1 MNEQSEIH
9 IEGRGAVDAKP
20 DGMSL
25 LIKVSSLSHDYP
37 EALSGL
43 NQKVAATN
51 AALHE
56 AGVQA
61 LAVTKAYVITE
72 QWSNQ
77 YDQNKKKFLGHKATQ
92 ALEVTIPLDREMLG
106 RVMKGLALSNAKP
119 SVSVDFVV
127 RDMNAV
133 MLLARK
139 RAVEQ
144 AKATA
149 LDLAK
154 SAGLQLGGVK
164 SMAYKSQ
171 SYLRNSS
178 LEVNLDSNI
187 DYCLDLTPD
196 VNPDFIRGEESVSMV
211 WVASNF
217 SEIKS

>member
-20 DGMSL
+20 DGMCL

-37 EALSGL
+37 QALSGL

-51 AALHE
+51 AALRE
-56 AGVQA
+56 AGVKA

-72 QWSNQ
+72 QWRNQ
-77 YDQNKKKFLGHKATQ
+77 YDEAKKKFLGHQATQ
-92 ALEVTIPLDREMLG
+92 ALEVTIPLDRELLG
-106 RVMKGLALSNAKP
+106 RVIKGLALSDAKP

-133 MLLARK
+133 MLLARQ
-139 RAVEQ
+139 RAVEH
-144 AKATA
+144 ASATA

-154 SAGLQLGGVK
+154 SAGLQLRGVK
-164 SMAYKSQ
+164 SMTYKSQ
-171 SYLRNSS
+171 SHLINSS
-178 LEVNLDSNI
+178 LELNLNSNI

-196 VNPDFIRGEESVSMV
+196 VNPDFVRGEENVSIV
-211 WVASNF
+211 WFASN
-217 SEIKS
+217 SPKNND

>member
-1 MNEQSEIH
+1 M
-9 IEGRGAVDAKP
+9 
-20 DGMSL
+20 
-25 LIKVSSLSHDYP
+25 
-37 EALSGL
+37 
-43 NQKVAATN
+43 
-51 AALHE
+51 
-56 AGVQA
+56 
-61 LAVTKAYVITE
+61 ITE

-77 YDQNKKKFLGHKATQ
+77 YDEAKKKFLGHKATQ
-92 ALEVTIPLDREMLG
+92 ALEVTIPLDRDLLG

-133 MLLARK
+133 MLLARQ

-149 LDLAK
+149 QDLAE

-164 SMAYKSQ
+164 LMTYKLQ

-196 VNPDFIRGEESVSMV
+196 VNPDVVQAGETVSMI
-211 WVASNF
+211 WFASP
-217 SEIKS
+217 SIA

>member
-20 DGMSL
+20 DGMCL

-51 AALHE
+51 AALRE
-56 AGVQA
+56 AGVKA

-72 QWSNQ
+72 QWRNQ
-77 YDQNKKKFLGHKATQ
+77 YDEAKKKFLGHQATQ
-92 ALEVTIPLDREMLG
+92 ALEVTIPLDRELLG
-106 RVMKGLALSNAKP
+106 RVIKGLALSDAKP

-127 RDMNAV
+127 RDVNAV
-133 MLLARK
+133 MLLARQH
-139 RAVEQ
+139 AVAH
-144 AKATA
+144 AKTTA
-149 LDLAK
+149 LDLAN
-154 SAGLQLGGVK
+154 SAGLKLAGVK
-164 SMAYKSQ
+164 SITYKSQ
-171 SYLRNSS
+171 NNLRNSG

-196 VNPDFIRGEESVSMV
+196 INPDAIQVSESVFIV
-211 WVASNF
+211 WYALAAAF
-217 SEIKS
+217 I

>member
-51 AALHE
+51 TALLE
-56 AGVQA
+56 AGVKA

-72 QWSNQ
+72 QWRNQ
-77 YDQNKKKFLGHKATQ
+77 YDEAKKKFLGHQATQ
-92 ALEVTIPLDREMLG
+92 ALEVTIPLDRELLG
-106 RVMKGLALSNAKP
+106 RVIKGLALSDAKP

-133 MLLARK
+133 MLLARQ
-139 RAVEQ
+139 RAVEH
-144 AKATA
+144 ANAIA

-154 SAGLQLGGVK
+154 SAGLQLGSVK

-171 SYLRNSS
+171 SHLRNSS

-196 VNPDFIRGEESVSMV
+196 VNPDVVRGEESVSMV
-211 WVASNF
+211 WFAFTSQAH
-217 SEIKS
+217 

>member
-51 AALHE
+51 TALLE
-56 AGVQA
+56 AGVKA

-77 YDQNKKKFLGHKATQ
+77 YDEAKKKFLGHKATQ
-92 ALEVTIPLDREMLG
+92 ALEVTIPLDRDLLG

-127 RDMNAV
+127 RDMNAA
-133 MLLARK
+133 MLLARQ

-149 LDLAK
+149 QDLAE

-164 SMAYKSQ
+164 LMTYKSQ

-196 VNPDFIRGEESVSMV
+196 VNPDVVQAGETVSMI
-211 WVASNF
+211 WFASP
-217 SEIKS
+217 SIA

>member
-51 AALHE
+51 NALRE

-61 LAVTKAYVITE
+61 LTVTKAYVITE

-77 YDQNKKKFLGHKATQ
+77 YDEAKKKFLGHKATQ
-92 ALEVTIPLDREMLG
+92 ALEVTIPLDRELLG
-106 RVMKGLALSNAKP
+106 LVMKGLALSNAKP

-133 MLLARK
+133 MLLARQ

-149 LDLAK
+149 QDLAE

-164 SMAYKSQ
+164 LVTYKSQ
-171 SYLRNSS
+171 SNLRNSS

-196 VNPDFIRGEESVSMV
+196 VNPDSVQVAESVSIV
-211 WVASNF
+211 WVALAATV
-217 SEIKS
+217 